1 MIVSKEPHTSD
12 ALREFLRA
20 CRSDWGTEVLRSG
33 EEAVKQLYDP
43 QTNRPAMLF
52 VDLPGLPDGKRLI
65 EWVKMAGKT
74 NAMPVIAIGR
84 ERNSDANMPLSGV
97 DGVLNV
103 PIDAKA
109 VEAIVQK
116 FVVTPD
122 VSRPT
127 VTPDVRRGH

>member
-1 MIVSKEPHTSD
+1 MARTTKARKSMVKIMIVSKEQRTSD
-12 ALREFLRA
+12 ALREFLSA

-52 VDLPGLPDGKRLI
+52 VDVPGLPDGKRLI

-74 NAMPVIAIGR
+74 NSMPVIAIGG
-84 ERNSDANMPLSGV
+84 ERGSDIPSSGV
-97 DGVLNV
+97 DGVLHT
-103 PIDAKA
+103 PLEAEA

-116 FVVTPD
+116 F
-122 VSRPT
+122 
-127 VTPDVRRGH
+127 G